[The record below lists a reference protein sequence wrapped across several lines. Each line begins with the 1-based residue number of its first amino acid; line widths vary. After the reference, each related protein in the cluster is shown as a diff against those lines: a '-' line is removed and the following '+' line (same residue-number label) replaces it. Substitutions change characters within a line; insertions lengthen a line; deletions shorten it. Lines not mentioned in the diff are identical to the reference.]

1 MKTLIELYDELPM
14 ENVMSTEVFRPE
26 RTVFI
31 CPPEVAANRALHET
45 LRAYFRRRGVEA
57 QLVFQESSL
66 LDAEKVAKCLKRVIA
81 EYPECA
87 LDISGGTDAAL
98 FAGGMVSAE
107 SDIPVFTYSRKRN
120 LYFNIHNA
128 PFAHRLTCGV
138 RLRVEDCF
146 LMAGGA
152 MREGRVD
159 NGILLGYTDAIGA
172 LFKIY
177 MNRRRDWTRIVTY
190 IQRISQAGQGAAD
203 ATALMAEGER
213 TVKGE
218 RGARIEAPMEALA
231 DMEAAGLI
239 HALSS
244 EDDMVRFV
252 FSDANVRK
260 WLRDVGSVLELEVW
274 KTCVQS
280 GAFDDVVTSA
290 VVDWAGAPVQD
301 GVSNEIDV
309 MATKGVIPVFISCKT
324 CDVKT
329 EALNELAILRDR
341 FGGKAARAAIVTGQ
355 SGGAAMRRRA
365 QELQIDV
372 IDGNDLR
379 SGAYKDQ
386 LPQLAKH
393 NLG

>member
-45 LRAYFRRRGVEA
+45 LRAYFRRRGVES

-98 FAGGMVSAE
+98 FAGGMVSAA

-120 LYFNIHNA
+120 LYFNIRNA

-159 NGILLGYTDAIGA
+159 NGILLRYTDAIGA

-203 ATALMAEGER
+203 ASALMAEGER

-244 EDDMVRFV
+244 EGDMVRFV

-309 MATKGVIPVFISCKT
+309 MASKGVIPVFISCKT

-386 LPQLAKH
+386 LPQLVKH